1 MLQPQCLQLYQLFYV
16 GIIRVVVIFLQKLL
30 EKTKQRRE
38 QLQAKLQQSTP
49 SSAAKKRKP
58 LQPDTATENVVD
70 SSDRQHGNLNIELQ
84 YSISLHTQVVGGVE

>member
-1 MLQPQCLQLYQLFYV
+1 MQPQCWQLYQWVLCRNYK
-16 GIIRVVVIFLQKLL
+16 GCGYFLQKLL

-58 LQPDTATENVVD
+58 LQPDTTTENVVD